1 MLFLTQLSFINI
13 QVKYSSIFL
22 MGKEL
27 NKYVHVF
34 RLCHLRISWHDEI
47 LIKELD
53 ALRLSAKHYWLPI
66 HVKNL

>member
-1 MLFLTQLSFINI
+1 
-13 QVKYSSIFL
+13 

-27 NKYVHVF
+27 NKNMFLGYAIHVF
-34 RLCHLRISWHDEI
+34 RICHLRISWHDEI

-53 ALRLSAKHYWLPI
+53 AHRLRTKQHWLPI